1 MAEPEQQSKIRTG
14 IYPGS
19 FDPITNGHLDLI
31 GRAAR
36 LADRL
41 IVSVVRNESKRPI
54 FSVEERMAMIRES
67 VAPGIEVEAFDG
79 LLVDYAARRGAS
91 FIVRGLR
98 AGDFDGECRMASM
111 NRHLAPGIE
120 TVFLVA
126 AEPYSYV
133 SSALVKEVARLGG
146 NISGLVPPAAVG
158 RLRDRVL
165 TSRSK
170 L

>member
-19 FDPITNGHLDLI
+19 FDPITHGHLDLI

-36 LADRL
+36 LAERL
-41 IVSVVRNESKRPI
+41 IVAAPRKESKQPL
-54 FSVEERMAMIRES
+54 FSVEERMATIRES

-79 LLVDYAARRGAS
+79 LPVDFAVRQGAP

-98 AGDFDGECRMASM
+98 AGDFDGESRMASM
-111 NRHLAPGIE
+111 NRHLALGIE

-126 AEPYSYV
+126 AEPLLLREFGAGEGSGPP
-133 SSALVKEVARLGG
+133 GG
-146 NISGLVPPAAVG
+146 NISGLVPPAAEG
-158 RLRDRVL
+158 RPRDRVL
-165 TSRSK
+165 TSGSK